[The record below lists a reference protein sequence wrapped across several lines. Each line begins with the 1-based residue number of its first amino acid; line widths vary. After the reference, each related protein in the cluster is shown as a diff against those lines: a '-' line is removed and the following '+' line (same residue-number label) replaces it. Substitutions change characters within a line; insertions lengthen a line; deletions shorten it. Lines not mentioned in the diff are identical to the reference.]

1 MIIPKHVESGRTELS
16 KGFLKKAKGIAEKNI
31 VLLKEIISEE
41 TPLIGIEPSCIL
53 AFRDEY
59 PDLVNENTREDARR
73 LAANCLLY
81 DEFIV
86 KEIIREI

>member
-1 MIIPKHVESGRTELS
+1 MRVIIPKHVESGRTELS
-16 KGFLKKAKGIAEKNI
+16 KGFLKRAKGIAEKNI

-59 PDLVNENTREDARR
+59 PDLVNENTRKMPVGW
-73 LAANCLLY
+73 LL
-81 DEFIV
+81 IV
-86 KEIIREI
+86 YCMMNSL